1 MFTSFYARLIG
12 SILESRRRQIDLDG
26 YLNSSLTN
34 KLKKSFSSRE
44 NGRHRC
50 WSVWRRPSGRRRC
63 CHLLIFRS
71 NHCNLF
77 YLSSELK
84 RTNDFLPQGNDGNQ
98 NGAEDLYDDVLT
110 TPAVPESAP
119 EVKPQQA
126 PQLMQ
131 QSIVPPSVS
140 AASPAP
146 PPHQSSP
153 SVHHGQPNSGK
164 RYSLYVG

>member
-1 MFTSFYARLIG
+1 MGDTDVDLYGDDLPEDTGIIICLFFARISAIVNL
-12 SILESRRRQIDLDG
+12 SPQ
-26 YLNSSLTN
+26 LNT
-34 KLKKSFSSRE
+34 
-44 NGRHRC
+44 
-50 WSVWRRPSGRRRC
+50 
-63 CHLLIFRS
+63 IFP
-71 NHCNLF
+71 L
-77 YLSSELK
+77 
-84 RTNDFLPQGNDGNQ
+84 QGNDGNQ

-119 EVKPQQA
+119 DVKPQQA

-140 AASPAP
+140 AVSPAP

>member
-34 KLKKSFSSRE
+34 KLKEFFIPRKWETPMLICTATTFRKTQVLSFAHFPLESLQS
-44 NGRHRC
+44 H
-50 WSVWRRPSGRRRC
+50 
-63 CHLLIFRS
+63 
-71 NHCNLF
+71 

-84 RTNDFLPQGNDGNQ
+84 TANDFLPQGNDGNQ